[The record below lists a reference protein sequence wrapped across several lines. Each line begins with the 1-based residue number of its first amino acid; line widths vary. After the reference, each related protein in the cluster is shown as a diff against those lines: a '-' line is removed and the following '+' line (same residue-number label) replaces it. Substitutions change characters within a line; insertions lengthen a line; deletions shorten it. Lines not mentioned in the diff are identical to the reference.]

1 MIENNSGDT
10 DLPCLQIYQVCNSNI
25 PAQKKS
31 KKRLIILVSKI
42 NYGINRS
49 VQKVRKI
56 KSVWSNFHKRETNTL
71 KCFTEK

>member
-1 MIENNSGDT
+1 MIENNSET
-10 DLPCLQIYQVCNSNI
+10 QTYHVPKSTKYAILTSQLR
-25 PAQKKS
+25 KKV